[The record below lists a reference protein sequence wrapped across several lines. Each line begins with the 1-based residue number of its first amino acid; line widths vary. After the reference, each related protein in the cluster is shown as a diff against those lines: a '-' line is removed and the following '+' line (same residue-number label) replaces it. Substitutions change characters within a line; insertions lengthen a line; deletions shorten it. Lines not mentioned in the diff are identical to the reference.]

1 MTWGS
6 AEAAARK
13 AQDVSGML
21 QDEDEGGGMDQ
32 EPRLSERAMRIL
44 EVFVDRPDVWHFG
57 LELAEAVGLR
67 HAGTIAPDL
76 DRLEQLGWIL
86 SGWED
91 ADQAAAEGC
100 RPRRCYRLSDE
111 GRRSGGRAALA
122 RWRRDA
128 LRQRGWSARPGEVY
142 AGR

>member
-1 MTWGS
+1 MEQG
-6 AEAAARK
+6 
-13 AQDVSGML
+13 
-21 QDEDEGGGMDQ
+21 
-32 EPRLSERAMRIL
+32 PRLSERTMRIL
-44 EVFVDRPDVWHFG
+44 EVFVDQPDVWHFG
-57 LELAEAVGLR
+57 RELAAAVGLR

-76 DRLEQLGWIL
+76 DRLERLGWII
-86 SGWED
+86 SRWED
-91 ADQAAAEGC
+91 ADVAAAEQ
-100 RPRRCYRLSDE
+100 RHPRRCYRLSDE